1 MPPVDQLVPLNKDT
15 SWSSAE
21 GFWAKFPS
29 RDNEKCAPSEQR
41 LYLHLISTFWMEAH
55 VG

>member
-1 MPPVDQLVPLNKDT
+1 MPPVGQVVPLNKDT

-21 GFWAKFPS
+21 GFWAKFPTK
-29 RDNEKCAPSEQR
+29 DYENCAPSEQG
-41 LYLHLISTFWMEAH
+41 LYLHLIYTFWTEAH